1 MLSDFL
7 EACNIFQK
15 VKEIAQNAI
24 NLSVSKFIGTGLLTL
39 IQLVLSNWLQ
49 ELHILVS
56 TVFKWSRLSQ
66 LIDFSSCFNWHQG
79 RRVPFLGACFLAAQ
93 LVMLRFDV
101 FNYCIELFKLLQVLD
116 EEVAVVLIKSG
127 SQSTESQSCQSERL
141 LVLLLELVED
151 IFQDEL
157 LLEDVVTRFLLPGEK
172 GD

>member
-1 MLSDFL
+1 M
-7 EACNIFQK
+7 
-15 VKEIAQNAI
+15 
-24 NLSVSKFIGTGLLTL
+24 
-39 IQLVLSNWLQ
+39 
-49 ELHILVS
+49 
-56 TVFKWSRLSQ
+56 
-66 LIDFSSCFNWHQG
+66 
-79 RRVPFLGACFLAAQ
+79 AAQ

-127 SQSTESQSCQSERL
+127 GQSTESQSCQSEGL

-151 IFQDEL
+151 VFQDEL

>member
-1 MLSDFL
+1 
-7 EACNIFQK
+7 
-15 VKEIAQNAI
+15 
-24 NLSVSKFIGTGLLTL
+24 
-39 IQLVLSNWLQ
+39 
-49 ELHILVS
+49 
-56 TVFKWSRLSQ
+56 
-66 LIDFSSCFNWHQG
+66 
-79 RRVPFLGACFLAAQ
+79 
-93 LVMLRFDV
+93 MLRFDV

-172 GD
+172 GDQLKYHIDDLIIADQLSE

>member
-1 MLSDFL
+1 
-7 EACNIFQK
+7 
-15 VKEIAQNAI
+15 
-24 NLSVSKFIGTGLLTL
+24 
-39 IQLVLSNWLQ
+39 
-49 ELHILVS
+49 
-56 TVFKWSRLSQ
+56 
-66 LIDFSSCFNWHQG
+66 
-79 RRVPFLGACFLAAQ
+79 
-93 LVMLRFDV
+93 MLRFDV

-116 EEVAVVLIKSG
+116 EEVAVVLIKPG